1 MEQKALQ
8 VGTVVI
14 LLAVLLRLVG
24 TRQDLARDAATALVF
39 FGSGRLITQTEPQ
52 ETTIPPET
60 EATPQDAVVPVFGQE
75 DLVPVNSAWDVDT
88 LGLLQSPLRWDL
100 RSDQPTVLILHTH
113 ATESFENTE
122 GYPQTSP
129 YRTLDENYNM
139 VSVGTEVAA
148 ILEDAGIH
156 VIHARTA
163 HDYPDYNSAYGNAR
177 ETIQKILQENPSICL
192 VLDLHRDAAED
203 AQGQQVVETV
213 NIDGA
218 ESARLMLVMG
228 SDKGS
233 LSHAQWQK
241 NLSLAVKLQAQLERD
256 APGLCR
262 PVQLVT
268 ARYNQDLSTGALLVE
283 VGTAGNTRDQA
294 LQAARYL
301 AQGIIALANGAN
313 IL

>member
-1 MEQKALQ
+1 MEQKALR
-8 VGTVVI
+8 VGTLVV
-14 LLAVLLRLVG
+14 LLAVLLRLAG
-24 TRQDLARDAATALVF
+24 TRQDLARDAGTALVF
-39 FGSGRLITQTEPQ
+39 LGSGRLITQTEPQ
-52 ETTIPPET
+52 ETTIAPET
-60 EATPQDAVVPVFGQE
+60 EAVVLEEAVPVFGQE
-75 DLVPVNSAWDVDT
+75 DLVPVNSAWEVDT
-88 LGLLQSPLRWDL
+88 LALLQSPLHWEL

-122 GYPQTSP
+122 GYTQSSP
-129 YRTLDENYNM
+129 YRTLQEDYNM
-139 VSVGTEVAA
+139 VSVGAEVTE
-148 ILEDAGIH
+148 ILEEAGIH
-156 VIHARTA
+156 VIHDRTT

-177 ETIQKILQENPSICL
+177 ESIQKILQENPTISL

-203 AQGQQVVETV
+203 AQGKQVSETV
-213 NIDGA
+213 WIDGT

-241 NLSLAVKLQAQLERD
+241 NLSLAMKLQAQLERD

-262 PVQLVT
+262 PIQLVT

-283 VGTAGNTRDQA
+283 VGTAGNSRDQA

-301 AQGIIALANGAN
+301 AQGIIALADGAN
-313 IL
+313 R